1 MKIRPLS
8 IEGAFEVTPTLHG
21 DARGTS
27 LEWFRW
33 DKLADAVGHPLNLVQ
48 GNVSV
53 SAKGVIR
60 GIHFV
65 TVPVGQAKYV
75 SCLRGAVLDAVV
87 DVRVGS
93 PTFGRYEL
101 VQLDDVERKAVYL
114 AEGLGHGI
122 CALTDDATLT
132 YLCSSTY
139 EPSEERGVH
148 PLDPELGI
156 AWPVKTPADSPV
168 LSPRDAAAP
177 TLLEA
182 RERGDLPDYQACRD
196 YLRTLRSDLGV
207 TGS

>member
-8 IEGAFEVTPTLHG
+8 IEGAFEITPTLHA
-21 DARGTS
+21 DPRGTS
-27 LEWFRW
+27 LEWFRS

-60 GIHFV
+60 GVHFV
-65 TVPVGQAKYV
+65 KVPVGQAKYV
-75 SCLRGAVLDAVV
+75 SCLRGAVLDVVV

-93 PTFGRYEL
+93 PTFGRWEL
-101 VQLDDVERKAVYL
+101 VQLDDADRKAVYL

-122 CALTDDATLT
+122 CALSADATLT

-139 EPSEERGVH
+139 DPSTERGVH

-156 AWPVKTPADSPV
+156 AWPVDAPV

-177 TLLEA
+177 GLREA
-182 RERGDLPDYQACRD
+182 QEHGDLPDYQACRD

-207 TGS
+207 TAS

>member
-21 DARGTS
+21 DARGIS

-33 DKLADAVGHPLNLVQ
+33 DKLTDAVGHPLNLVQ

-53 SAKGVIR
+53 SSKGVVR

-65 TVPVGQAKYV
+65 TVPIGQAKYV
-75 SCLRGAVLDAVV
+75 SCLRGAVLDAIV

-139 EPSEERGVH
+139 DPVTERGVH
-148 PLDPELGI
+148 PLDPGLSI
-156 AWPVKTPADSPV
+156 AWPAGTPI
-168 LSPRDAAAP
+168 LSRRDASAP

-182 RERGDLPDYQACRD
+182 QDRGDLPDYQACRD

>member
-21 DARGTS
+21 DPRGVS
-27 LEWFRW
+27 LEWFRS
-33 DKLADAVGHPLNLVQ
+33 DKLADAVGHPLDLVQ

-53 SAKGVIR
+53 SARGVVR

-65 TVPVGQAKYV
+65 TVPIGQAKYV
-75 SCLRGAVLDAVV
+75 SCLRGAVLDAIV

-139 EPSEERGVH
+139 DPATERGVH
-148 PLDPELGI
+148 PLDPDLGI
-156 AWPVKTPADSPV
+156 AWPGDTPI
-168 LSPRDAAAP
+168 LSARDASAP
-177 TLLEA
+177 TLSEA
-182 RERGDLPDYQACRD
+182 QNRGDLPDYQACRD

-207 TGS
+207 TAS

>member
-1 MKIRPLS
+1 MKTRPLS
-8 IEGAFEVTPTLHG
+8 IEGAFEVTPTLHH
-21 DARGTS
+21 DSRGTS

-33 DKLADAVGHPLNLVQ
+33 DKLTDAVGHPLNLVQ

-53 SAKGVIR
+53 SAKGVVR

-75 SCLRGAVLDAVV
+75 SCLRGAILDAIV

-101 VQLDDVERKAVYL
+101 VQLDDVDRKAVYL

-139 EPSEERGVH
+139 DPATERGVH
-148 PLDPELGI
+148 PLDPALGI
-156 AWPVKTPADSPV
+156 PWPVKTPTDTPI
-168 LSPRDAAAP
+168 LSPRDSAAP
-177 TLLEA
+177 TLAEA
-182 RERGDLPDYQACRD
+182 QDRGDLPDYQACRD

>member
-8 IEGAFEVTPTLHG
+8 IEGAFEVTPTLHR
-21 DARGTS
+21 DSRGTS

-33 DKLADAVGHPLNLVQ
+33 DKLTDVVGHPLNLVQ

-53 SAKGVIR
+53 SAKGVVR

-75 SCLRGAVLDAVV
+75 SCLRGAVLDAIV

-93 PTFGRYEL
+93 PTFGRFEL
-101 VQLDDVERKAVYL
+101 VRLDDVDRKAVYL

-139 EPSEERGVH
+139 DPATERGVY
-148 PLDPELGI
+148 PLDPALGI
-156 AWPVKTPADSPV
+156 EWPVDTPV
-168 LSPRDAAAP
+168 LSARDAAAP
-177 TLLEA
+177 TLAEA
-182 RERGDLPDYQACRD
+182 QDRGDLPDYQACRD

>member
-8 IEGAFEVTPTLHG
+8 IEGAFEVTPTLHR
-21 DARGTS
+21 DSRGTS

-33 DKLADAVGHPLNLVQ
+33 DKLTDAVGHPLNLVQ

-75 SCLRGAVLDAVV
+75 SCLRGAVLDAIV

-122 CALTDDATLT
+122 CALSDDATLT

-139 EPSEERGVH
+139 EPSTERGVH
-148 PLDPELGI
+148 PLDPSVGV
-156 AWPVKTPADSPV
+156 AWPAGASI

-177 TLLEA
+177 TLIEA
-182 RERGDLPDYQACRD
+182 RDRGDLPDYQACRD